1 MKSSILCRCLAAGLV
16 LAGGSGMQADDF
28 DRFCVVAGGD
38 TYEWPVGE
46 LRKITFTF
54 DGKMNV
60 ESNVGKQI
68 FDCFTLDKLY
78 FSAQGSGIAAPDCS
92 GERIRLLAPATVV
105 FPQTPVGGRACIY
118 RPDGTLVRVVDVP
131 SSGGQVSLDGLS
143 GGIYV
148 IRYVGQTLKFIRP

>member
-16 LAGGSGMQADDF
+16 LACGSGMQADDF

-68 FDCFTLDKLY
+68 FDCFTLDKL
-78 FSAQGSGIAAPDCS
+78 
-92 GERIRLLAPATVV
+92 
-105 FPQTPVGGRACIY
+105 
-118 RPDGTLVRVVDVP
+118 
-131 SSGGQVSLDGLS
+131 
-143 GGIYV
+143 
-148 IRYVGQTLKFIRP
+148 